1 MINTKKELNRFI
13 AQDRLMNGVS
23 EYKTISYRITRLIVP
38 NQIIRYLKYLRK
50 EEYYTNRGSVLS
62 YYYKYKKSNLG
73 LKLGFSIPA
82 NVFGAGLSLPHTGTI
97 VVSKYAK
104 VGENCRLHVCTNI
117 GASAGKREAPIIGNN
132 CYIGPGAILFG
143 EISVADNTTIAAMQR
158 LIKVALCPMSYLPV
172 HLLKLSKR
180 TIKIRPFLIT
190 LSKLS

>member
-1 MINTKKELNRFI
+1 MINTKKELNRFV

-143 EISVADNTTIAAMQR
+143 EISIADNTTIAANATVNKSCIVSNVVLAGTPAKIVKENYQDW
-158 LIKVALCPMSYLPV
+158 
-172 HLLKLSKR
+172 
-180 TIKIRPFLIT
+180 TIFNNVK
-190 LSKLS
+190 

>member
-1 MINTKKELNRFI
+1 MIHTQKDLNRFI

-23 EYKTISYRITRLIVP
+23 EHKSMSCRITRLIVP

-50 EEYYTNRGSVLS
+50 EEYYTNRGCILS
-62 YYYKYKKSNLG
+62 YYYKYKKSKLG

-82 NVFGAGLSLPHTGTI
+82 NVFDAGLSLPHTGTI

-143 EISVADNTTIAAMQR
+143 EISIADNTTIAANATVNKSCNVSNVVLAGTPAKIVKENYQDW
-158 LIKVALCPMSYLPV
+158 
-172 HLLKLSKR
+172 
-180 TIKIRPFLIT
+180 TIFNNVK
-190 LSKLS
+190 